1 MLFMRD
7 FDCPNMEMA
16 MFTLVKWNSIWLMTW
31 WASFHEHRY
40 YYGFHN
46 GKGKKKKAAEPTTLK
61 IVKSSEMEGLMVR
74 MDGKTVHLFGI
85 CLVFIVHLLESHFYV
100 FFRNKQRHSTSL
112 FFPLPAILKPRM
124 LYNRWSAVFMMLVLK
139 NWNML
144 ECLVG
149 LSLIINR
156 KRHMYVKYLA
166 IRNC

>member
-1 MLFMRD
+1 MMSFISWTSLLLRISQWKREEEKGSRANNFEN
-7 FDCPNMEMA
+7 CK
-16 MFTLVKWNSIWLMTW
+16 VKWDGRIDGTDGWKNST
-31 WASFHEHRY
+31 FVRY
-40 YYGFHN
+40 LSGFHC
-46 GKGKKKKAAEPTTLK
+46 
-61 IVKSSEMEGLMVR
+61 SSAGVS
-74 MDGKTVHLFGI
+74 
-85 CLVFIVHLLESHFYV
+85 LLC